1 MQDVA
6 VVALT
11 IAGLL
16 IPISFIQPLGERLH
30 LPHSVLLAVVGVA
43 IGGVS
48 TLLLE
53 TPLTNAFDDVVK
65 PLVDLPVSSAV
76 FIVVFLPILL
86 FQTALTIDVREMVPD
101 VAPILMLAVVAVVVA
116 AAAIGFSL
124 SLAAGVPLLVALLLG
139 AIVATTDPAA
149 VVAIFR
155 ELGTPARLTRLV
167 EGESLLNDAAAIV
180 LFTLLLEM
188 LVGGHQPSLAEAAI
202 RFAITFLGGVV
213 LGLAAARIFAMA
225 APLLGGIR
233 TAEMS
238 LTVALPYI
246 VYILGDDV
254 FDVSG
259 VVAVVVCG
267 LAVGVSGRARLAP
280 ENWAYL
286 ENVWEQIGF
295 LAGSLIFVLAS
306 ILVPKLLVDVDLHDA
321 LLLAILVAA
330 AFIARALVL
339 FVLLPVL
346 SGLRLSDRVDSAY
359 KIVITW
365 GGLRGAVTLA
375 LALGVTEHPQLD
387 QPTKTL
393 VAVLATGFVL
403 FTLLV
408 NGLTLRPLI
417 RLLKLDRL
425 SPLNQAIRS
434 KVLAV
439 SLADVRDA
447 VRVTADQYGIS
458 PEVALSVTRPFDER
472 IVEVSGEFNLEE
484 AISDHDRIT
493 IGLIALT
500 NRERQLILSHL
511 GQRTVP
517 PPVVERLLRETGN
530 LLDAARTRGIA
541 GYERAAHHLLAYRW
555 PFRIAHFLH
564 RRLGIDR
571 LLAHQL
577 STRFEQMLV
586 RHLVLEALTR
596 FAQRR
601 LRPLVGP
608 RASEVLE
615 KVLAARSEETARGL
629 DTLRLQ
635 YPEHAE
641 ALERRFLVQSA
652 LIREQAE
659 YRELFE
665 EGLIGRELF
674 DDLERELK
682 EEEKAAQA
690 RPPLDLGLH
699 SEGLLRR
706 LDFFQSFSD
715 IELHALARR
724 FRPRLALPDE
734 VIIRK
739 DERGDEAFFISSG
752 AVEVV
757 LASSNVRLG
766 RGDFFGEMALLTGQP
781 RGADVVALTYCQL
794 LVLTKRDFQRF
805 LQKHPR
811 AQAEIDRVVADRTAM
826 NTRGVAAG
834 QG

>member
-6 VVALT
+6 VIALT
-11 IAGLL
+11 ITCLL
-16 IPISFIQPLGERLH
+16 IPISFIQPLSERLH
-30 LPHSVLLAVVGVA
+30 LPHSVLLALVGVA
-43 IGGVS
+43 IGALS
-48 TLLLE
+48 TFLLE
-53 TPLTNAFDDVVK
+53 TPLTNAFDDIVK
-65 PLVDLPVSSAV
+65 PLVELPVSSAT
-76 FIVVFLPILL
+76 FLVVFLPILL
-86 FQTALTIDVREMVPD
+86 FQTALTIDVREMVAD
-101 VAPILMLAVVAVVVA
+101 AAPILLLAVVAVVVA
-116 AAAIGFSL
+116 AAAIGLSL
-124 SLAAGVPLLVALLLG
+124 ALAAGVPLLVALLLG

-180 LFTLLLEM
+180 LFTILLEM
-188 LVGGHQPSLAEAAI
+188 LVGGHHPSLAEAAV
-202 RFAITFLGGVV
+202 RFAVTFLGGVV
-213 LGLAAARIFAMA
+213 LGLAAARIFALA
-225 APLLGGIR
+225 APLLGGSR
-233 TAEMS
+233 TAEMT
-238 LTVALPYI
+238 LTLALPYI
-246 VYILGDDV
+246 VYVLGDDV

-306 ILVPKLLVDVDLHDA
+306 ILVPKLLGDVDLHDA
-321 LLLAILVAA
+321 LLLAILVVA
-330 AFIARALVL
+330 AFAARALVL

-346 SGLRLSDRVDSAY
+346 SGLRLSDRVNSSY

-387 QPTKTL
+387 DPTKKL

-447 VRVTADQYGIS
+447 VRVIADQYGIS
-458 PEVALSVTRPFDER
+458 PQVALSVTRPFDAR
-472 IVEVSGEFNLEE
+472 IAEVSAEANLEE
-484 AISDHDRIT
+484 AISDSDRIT

-500 NRERQLILSHL
+500 NRERQLILAHL
-511 GQRTVP
+511 GQRTVA
-517 PPVVERLLRETGN
+517 PPVIERLLRETGN
-530 LLDAARTRGIA
+530 LLDAAKAGGSA
-541 GYERAAHHLLAYRW
+541 GYERAARHLLAYRW
-555 PFRIAHFLH
+555 PFRVAHFLH
-564 RRLGIDR
+564 RRLGVDR
-571 LLAHQL
+571 LLAHEL

-601 LRPLVGP
+601 LRPLAGA
-608 RASEVLE
+608 RAADVLE
-615 KVLAARSEETARGL
+615 KVLAVRSEETTRGL

-641 ALERRFLVQSA
+641 ALERRFLLQSA
-652 LIREQAE
+652 LLREEAE
-659 YRELFE
+659 YRDLFE

-674 DDLERELK
+674 DDLIRELK
-682 EEEKAAQA
+682 DEERVAKV
-690 RPPLDLGLH
+690 RPPLDLG
-699 SEGLLRR
+699 
-706 LDFFQSFSD
+706 Q
-715 IELHALARR
+715 I
-724 FRPRLALPDE
+724 
-734 VIIRK
+734 
-739 DERGDEAFFISSG
+739 
-752 AVEVV
+752 
-757 LASSNVRLG
+757 G
-766 RGDFFGEMALLTGQP
+766 RAH
-781 RGADVVALTYCQL
+781 V
-794 LVLTKRDFQRF
+794 
-805 LQKHPR
+805 
-811 AQAEIDRVVADRTAM
+811 
-826 NTRGVAAG
+826 
-834 QG
+834 

>member
-6 VVALT
+6 VIALT
-11 IAGLL
+11 ITCLL
-16 IPISFIQPLGERLH
+16 IPISFVQPLSERLH
-30 LPHSVLLAVVGVA
+30 LPHSVLLALVGVA
-43 IGGVS
+43 IGAIS
-48 TLLLE
+48 TFLLE
-53 TPLTNAFDDVVK
+53 TPLTSAFDNIVK
-65 PLVDLPVSSAV
+65 PLVDLPVSSAT
-76 FIVVFLPILL
+76 FLVVFLPILL
-86 FQTALTIDVREMVPD
+86 FQTALTIDVREMAAD
-101 VAPILMLAVVAVVVA
+101 AAPILLLAVVAVVVA

-180 LFTLLLEM
+180 LFTILLEV
-188 LVGGHQPSLAEAAI
+188 LVGGQQPSVAEAGV
-202 RFAITFLGGVV
+202 RFVVTFLGGVV

-238 LTVALPYI
+238 LTLALPYI
-246 VYILGDDV
+246 VYVVGDDV

-306 ILVPKLLVDVDLHDA
+306 ILVPKLMGDVNLHDA
-321 LLLAILVAA
+321 LLLAILVVA
-330 AFIARALVL
+330 AFAARALVL
-339 FVLLPVL
+339 FGLLPVL
-346 SGLRLSDRVDSAY
+346 SALRLSDRVDGAY

-375 LALGVTEHPQLD
+375 LALGVTEHPTLD
-387 QPTKTL
+387 DPTKKL
-393 VAVLATGFVL
+393 VAVLSTGFVL

-458 PEVALSVTRPFDER
+458 PQIALSVTRPFDER
-472 IVEVSGEFNLEE
+472 IAEVSAEANLEE
-484 AISDHDRIT
+484 AISDSDRIT

-511 GQRTVP
+511 GQRTVA
-517 PPVVERLLRETGN
+517 PPVIERMLRETGT
-530 LLDAARTRGIA
+530 LLDAAKAGGSA
-541 GYERAAHHLLAYRW
+541 GYERAAHHLLTYRW

-564 RRLGIDR
+564 RRLGVDR
-571 LLAHQL
+571 LLAREL

-601 LRPLVGP
+601 LRPLAGA
-608 RASEVLE
+608 RAADVLE
-615 KVLAARSEETARGL
+615 KALAVRSEETTRGL
-629 DTLRLQ
+629 DILRLQ

-641 ALERRFLVQSA
+641 ALERRFLLQSA
-652 LIREQAE
+652 LLREDAE
-659 YRELFE
+659 YRDLFE

-674 DDLERELK
+674 DELRRELK
-682 EEEKAAQA
+682 DEERVAKT

-706 LDFFQSFSD
+706 LDLFQSFSD
-715 IELHALARR
+715 VELHSLSRR
-724 FRPRLALPDE
+724 FRPRLALPEE

-739 DERGDEAFFISSG
+739 HERGDSAFFISSG

-757 LASSNVRLG
+757 LPANNVRLG

-811 AQAEIDRVVADRTAM
+811 AQAEIDRVAADRNAM
-826 NTRGVAAG
+826 NTRDIAAG
-834 QG
+834 PV

>member
-16 IPISFIQPLGERLH
+16 IPISFIQPLSERLH

-43 IGGVS
+43 IGAVS
-48 TLLLE
+48 GFLLE
-53 TPLTNAFDDVVK
+53 TPLTSAFDDVVK
-65 PLVDLPVSSAV
+65 PLVNLPVSSAV

-101 VAPILMLAVVAVVVA
+101 MAPILMLAVVAVVVA

-124 SLAAGVPLLVALLLG
+124 SAAAGVPLLVALLLG

-188 LVGGHQPSLAEAAI
+188 LVGGHHPSLADAAV
-202 RFAITFLGGVV
+202 RFAVTFLGGVV
-213 LGLAAARIFAMA
+213 LGLAAARLFAMV

-246 VYILGDDV
+246 VYILGDEV

-330 AFIARALVL
+330 AFLARALVL

-346 SGLRLSDRVDSAY
+346 SGLRLSDRVDNAY

-393 VAVLATGFVL
+393 VAVLSTGFVL

-458 PEVALSVTRPFDER
+458 PEVALSVTRPFDQR
-472 IVEVSGEFNLEE
+472 IVQVSEESNLEV
-484 AISDHDRIT
+484 AISDADQIT

-541 GYERAAHHLLAYRW
+541 GYERVAHHLLAYRW
-555 PFRIAHFLH
+555 PFRVAHLLH

-608 RASEVLE
+608 RAAEALE
-615 KVLAARSEETARGL
+615 KVLLTRSEETARGL

-674 DDLERELK
+674 DDLQRELK
-682 EEEKAAQA
+682 EEEEQAKA

-715 IELHALARR
+715 IELRALARR

-739 DERGDEAFFISSG
+739 HERGDDAFFISSG

-757 LASSNVRLG
+757 LANSNVRLG

-826 NTRGVAAG
+826 NTAIAG
-834 QG
+834 SQG